1 MEGRGGYARTFHVSW
16 CWRIFK
22 GRLKPGRCSDK
33 PHVYDGLVRPCR
45 WDRIGV
51 GSFLAAV
58 IAQLNGRDRRHRR
71 GRGRVRPSDT
81 HFHTKGFRADERGEK
96 MDGEKK
102 RDAAE

>member
-1 MEGRGGYARTFHVSW
+1 MRVRFMSVGVGGYL
-16 CWRIFK
+16 K
-22 GRLKPGRCSDK
+22 GVLKTWPLFRQAACLRWSCSA
-33 PHVYDGLVRPCR
+33 VPCR